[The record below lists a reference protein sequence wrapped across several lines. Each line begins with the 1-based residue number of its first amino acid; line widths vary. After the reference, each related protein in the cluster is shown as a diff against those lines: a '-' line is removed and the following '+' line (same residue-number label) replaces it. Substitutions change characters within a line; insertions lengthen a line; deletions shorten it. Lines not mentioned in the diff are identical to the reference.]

1 MKLLEARK
9 INATF
14 CATHMQMNR
23 IFLKDKL
30 SALVKMKCL
39 TNFNRLMP
47 GAYFKVTY
55 T

>member
-1 MKLLEARK
+1 MKLLEAWK

-39 TNFNRLMP
+39 TNFNRLVP
-47 GAYFKVTY
+47 GAYLKVTY